1 MEAFKV
7 FVRVR
12 PLNKKESE
20 KKNARKHLSI
30 VKTQDQMV
38 FTLQKFI
45 DF

>member
-20 KKNARKHLSI
+20 KKNVHKHLSI

-38 FTLQKFI
+38 FTLQKNY
-45 DF
+45 